1 MNNKIELIRE
11 NLNAVRDVKSQKS
24 IQELNLIKNI
34 EINENQ
40 VYNNV
45 INNNKILT
53 SGFLCVKIINALF
66 KGEGL

>member
-1 MNNKIELIRE
+1 MLKKMEYGSSLVLKCLFLDKI
-11 NLNAVRDVKSQKS
+11 NT
-24 IQELNLIKNI
+24 NI